1 VTGARA
7 CGGARHAGRRARG
20 TAIRAASARLGRE
33 FESAAA
39 RGVTVPRSVA
49 RVSAPRRSC
58 DGQRNVPGNVPGNI
72 PGNVPGNGHRDGQCI
87 GPNDGSTANGTEQRT

>member
-1 VTGARA
+1 MTGARA
-7 CGGARHAGRRARG
+7 CGGARHAVRRARG
-20 TAIRAASARLGRE
+20 TAIRAASARFGRG

-39 RGVTVPRSVA
+39 RGVAVPRSIA
-49 RVSAPRRSC
+49 RVSAPQRSC
-58 DGQRNVPGNVPGNI
+58 DGKRNIPGNV